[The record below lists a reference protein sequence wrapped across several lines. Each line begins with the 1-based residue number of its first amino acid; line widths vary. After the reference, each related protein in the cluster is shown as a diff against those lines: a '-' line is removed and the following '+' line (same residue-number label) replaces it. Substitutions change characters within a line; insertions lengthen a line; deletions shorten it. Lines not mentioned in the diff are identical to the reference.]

1 MPSLKFVIRKDV
13 INDSG
18 QSNIKLQVSHR
29 HKIAHIATP
38 YYCKPGEINKSGWI
52 TGKSTS
58 QTSLNGALGLLYK
71 EYTDAIAEIGPEI
84 RDLPIQSLVA
94 RLKVTQG
101 QDLDFFVYTRERIA
115 RLKKEKRY
123 SVAELYE
130 YTRKHL
136 QEYRVSETLLFKEI
150 TPSLLMGFEKH
161 LRSGGA
167 SNNTLRNY
175 MCNIRAIF
183 NHAINDNK
191 VKREISPFF
200 EYRILRI
207 EKKKPKAIDIPDIK
221 RLIQVQSYLTRAQQR
236 DLDIFFLIFYTG
248 GTNLK
253 DLLYLK
259 HGSFY
264 KDRIIYDR
272 FKTGREYSIR
282 IFPEAKEIRDRY
294 QGKKYLLSFIEK
306 KNAITPADRAGYECK
321 DLLKNVNKNL
331 KQVGKQCGIQLP
343 LRTYVARYSFAT
355 IASKLGI
362 SKDIIAHILGH
373 GENTMT
379 DLYIDFN
386 EEAADLAIRQV
397 IDSLKS

>member
-71 EYTDAIAEIGPEI
+71 EYTDAVANIGPEI
-84 RDLPIQSLVA
+84 RDMPIQSLVS

-101 QDLDFFVYTRERIA
+101 GEIDFYIYTRERIA
-115 RLKKEKRY
+115 RLKTEKRY

-130 YTRKHL
+130 YTQKHL
-136 QEYRVSETLLFKEI
+136 QEYKVAETLLFKEI
-150 TPSLLMGFEKH
+150 TPSFLIGFEKH
-161 LRSGGA
+161 LRLGGA
-167 SNNTLRNY
+167 SNNTVRNY

-183 NHAINDNK
+183 NHAINSRK

-200 EYRILRI
+200 EYRIIRI
-207 EKKKPKAIDIPDIK
+207 EKKKPKAIDAGDIK
-221 RLIQVQSYLTRAQQR
+221 RLIQAQPYLTRAQQR
-236 DLDIFFLIFYTG
+236 DLDIFLLIFYTG

-264 KDRIIYDR
+264 KDRITYDR

-282 IFPEAKEIRDRY
+282 IYPEAAEILTRY
-294 QGKKYLLSFIEK
+294 QGEKYLLSFIEK
-306 KNAITPADRAGYECK
+306 KIAITPAGRAGYECK

-331 KQVGKQCGIQLP
+331 KQAGKGCGIALP

-355 IASKLGI
+355 IASGIGI
-362 SKDIIAHILGH
+362 SKDVIAHILGH
-373 GENTMT
+373 GENSMT
-379 DLYIDFN
+379 DIYIDFN
-386 EEAADLAIRQV
+386 EEAADLAIRKV
-397 IDSLKS
+397 IDSVKV